1 VDAGDIMAPDMTHET
16 KTTATETVDTNG
28 PSTLANGNG
37 GLGESP
43 IGTLERGLLLLE
55 LFDADNSEMSL
66 NDLRERADLPKA
78 TIQRLMKTLEA
89 RKWVTYE
96 PASRKYHL
104 GASVLRISYLAASHS
119 ELVRITHPV
128 LVKLAEETRET
139 ASLCVWTDL
148 GPLML
153 DTVLTPHH
161 FKPATNVGM
170 ILGLASADAQVLVA
184 FGPEEAWDR
193 LLPNAIERRT
203 ELTVTDPVKVR
214 ERWQTVRQEGVAFD
228 RGEWFLEI
236 PAVAV
241 PVCDHQGQIRG
252 SIAVA
257 PPVERATEEAMLRHA
272 EALKAAAA
280 EISKKLV

>member
-1 VDAGDIMAPDMTHET
+1 MARNMTDET
-16 KTTATETVDTNG
+16 NTTAPKSADING
-28 PSTLANGNG
+28 ATGSANGSG
-37 GLGESP
+37 DLGESP

-66 NDLRERADLPKA
+66 GQLRERAGLPKA

-89 RKWVTYE
+89 RKWVAYE
-96 PASRKYHL
+96 SASRKYHL

-119 ELVRITHPV
+119 ELVRVTHPF
-128 LVKLAEETRET
+128 LIRLAEETRET

-161 FKPATNVGM
+161 FKPSTNVGL
-170 ILGLASADAQVLVA
+170 ILGLATADAQVLVA

-193 LLPNAIERRT
+193 LLPSAVEQRT
-203 ELTVTDPVKVR
+203 ELAATDPSEVR
-214 ERWQTVRQEGVAFD
+214 ERWRAVRESGVAFD
-228 RGEWFLEI
+228 RGEWNLEI

-241 PVCDHQGQIRG
+241 PVFDRQGRLRG

-257 PPVERATEEAMLRHA
+257 PPIERATDEAMLRHA
-272 EALKAAAA
+272 KALKAAATQ
-280 EISKKLV
+280 ISNNLE